1 MKDNQGLTEALTATR
16 ELLIAAEMS
25 TNSAVSLIRFEGSN
39 RTGPARVKALEV
51 ATFYRGEVSSR
62 ELDLPIKEDPG
73 DAVRSN
79 SDCLEPLTLMAV
91 RDQIGGILANVFKD
105 E

>member
-79 SDCLEPLTLMAV
+79 SVSRFQGAVGEPV
-91 RDQIGGILANVFKD
+91 
-105 E
+105 